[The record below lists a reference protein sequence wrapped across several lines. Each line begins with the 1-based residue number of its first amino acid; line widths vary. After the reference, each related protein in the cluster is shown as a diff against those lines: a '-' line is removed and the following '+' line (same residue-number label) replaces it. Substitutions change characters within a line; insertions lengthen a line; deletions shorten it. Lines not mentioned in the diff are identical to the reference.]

1 MKNVFRLI
9 VFLFSISLCCWC
21 VWADDVLSDGVS
33 SSDSSGGVEGSSDL
47 VDKSDSDISELYDGD
62 GSIDT
67 LIVGDLIVES
77 DIEAEEA
84 AAAAAEAEIYSIA
97 PNVQYG
103 AYFHANITDFGD
115 AYVYIPVAYASDS
128 FSYNSDGIPINIT
141 SSTITGYVAGSNSNQ
156 SIQFPSFGVPRY
168 RVSNNYDYTYID
180 DWEEIDSTV
189 TVYSS
194 EDNFYSYSEVY
205 FLRFLVM
212 LLAADLV
219 LNMLIRLL
227 GGIRS

>member
-1 MKNVFRLI
+1 MRYVRIFS
-9 VFLFSISLCCWC
+9 FLLALSLCCVC
-21 VWADDVLSDGVS
+21 VFADDVPADDVLSGGADLSVQEP
-33 SSDSSGGVEGSSDL
+33 SDDTGLFEEGSSGNYD
-47 VDKSDSDISELYDGD
+47 VPDDSSFV
-62 GSIDT
+62 DT
-67 LIVGDLIVES
+67 LVVSNLIVEGE
-77 DIEAEEA
+77 DEA

-103 AYFHANITDFGD
+103 AYFHADITGFGD

-128 FSYNSDGIPINIT
+128 FSYNSDGVPINIT
-141 SSTITGYVAGSNSNQ
+141 ASTITGYVAGSNSNQ

-168 RVSNNYDYTYID
+168 RVNNYNDYVYIT
-180 DWEEIDSTV
+180 DWNEIDSTV

-212 LLAADLV
+212 LLSADLV